1 MRPKDYKPRRAKVGE
16 VYACYIRKLKKYCLY
31 QILSVD
37 RSFISYAGIDY
48 LSEKLPNADDVKGL
62 PIYRRNEYVH
72 CNSPE
77 KSIIQNN
84 PVPHNYVY
92 ICTMDL
98 ITEPPYGVY
107 SGGWPDGNEYITRER
122 WRAFGKAGE
131 DYRRNLSR
139 GDIVVLQGTE
149 CRKYTDHLDDRLYQ
163 LFDENDPFD
172 QFTNIYRG
180 DVTGY
185 SDKLMKI
192 LCQMP
197 LMTKLDLKAPGHPV
211 IDLSRTHLNSLTIDV
226 TGVKK
231 LILPPEPDIVK
242 LRGEISEDL
251 TIDDSYCR
259 QDMDALF
266 IKMSD
271 THLTRFGMKK
281 IKTDRLIVS
290 NISELDLKKIT
301 AYYPEI
307 YSLDLDGKP
316 GNVKNFKA
324 LGSLERL
331 EKIYCHDVFG
341 FTVGDAA
348 ALNDL
353 PCLYEIDLDSV
364 PKDAGEYL
372 KKQWKG
378 RLDYLSVRCLRDEGW
393 LRDNLNNPLRH
404 WDGSEFVPAAAYKKA
419 VKCYKDTKKKLLSAE
434 SREQAED
441 TVRQYALCFNEL
453 NAKYNMF
460 IETEER
466 DDIFEA
472 LEQLINECID
482 HESIGITVHEAWEIM
497 DSIRIDW

>member
-1 MRPKDYKPRRAKVGE
+1 MRPKDYKPRKAKVGE

-37 RSFISYAGIDY
+37 KSFISYVGIDY
-48 LSEKLPNADDVKGL
+48 LSEKLPNAEEVKGL

-72 CNSPE
+72 RNSPE

-92 ICTMDL
+92 ICTMEL

-107 SGGWPDGNEYITRER
+107 SGVWPRGDEYITRER

-131 DYRRNLSR
+131 DYRRNLTR
-139 GDIVVLQGTE
+139 GDIVVLRGTE

-163 LFDENDPFD
+163 QFDENDPFD
-172 QFTNIYRG
+172 QFTNIYRA

-185 SDKLMKI
+185 SDKLIRI

-197 LMTKLDLKAPGHPV
+197 LLTKLHLKSPRHSI
-211 IDLSRTHLNSLTIDV
+211 IDFSKTHLHDLTIDV

-231 LILPPEPDIVK
+231 LILPPNPDNVK
-242 LRGEISEDL
+242 IHGEISEDF
-251 TIDDSYCR
+251 TIDDSYCG
-259 QDMDALF
+259 QDADVF
-266 IKMSD
+266 SITMSD
-271 THLTRFGMKK
+271 TNLTRYGMKK
-281 IKTDRLIVS
+281 IKIDKLRIS
-290 NISELDLKKIT
+290 NISELDLKKVT
-301 AYYPEI
+301 ADFPEI

-324 LGSLERL
+324 LGSLNKL

-341 FTVGDAA
+341 FTAEDAA
-348 ALNDL
+348 VLKDL
-353 PCLYEIDLDSV
+353 PCLYEIDFDSV
-364 PKDAGEYL
+364 PKEAGQYV
-372 KKQWKG
+372 KKEWKG
-378 RLDYLSVRCLRDEGW
+378 RLDYLSVRCLRDDGW
-393 LRDNLNNPLRH
+393 LNDNLNNPLRH

-419 VKCYKDTKKKLLSAE
+419 VKCYKDTKKKLLSAD
-434 SREQAED
+434 SKEQVEEI
-441 TVRQYALCFNEL
+441 VRQYTLCFNEL
-453 NAKYNMF
+453 NAEYNMF

-472 LEQLINECID
+472 LEQLINECTD
-482 HESIGITVHEAWEIM
+482 QERVGITVNEAWEIM
-497 DSIRIDW
+497 DNIRIDW